1 MNRPVTTKTLKIVK
15 DGFEEEKNVKV
26 LSIFE
31 EDDAIY
37 GIYIT
42 PITEALSFLKNP
54 LYNMSTDIDGH
65 DIYMMELGTL
75 LITSYKYGSMKMY
88 NWLVHDS
95 DIKIESELFHDLV
108 SNCINYPPLNLS
120 TFHIIKHIDRMNSG
134 NLQIPINDLV
144 DMVQDLMIV
153 DPLDI
158 DVSDKSS
165 EVVMKNNLN
174 LVKQELKQKNYTKV
188 SEKIL
193 NDIDNLFIYL
203 QLDLYITDDK

>member
-1 MNRPVTTKTLKIVK
+1 MNKPITTQTLNIVK

-26 LSIFE
+26 LSIYE

-37 GIYIT
+37 GVYIT

-65 DIYMMELGTL
+65 DIYMLELGTL
-75 LITSYKYGSMKMY
+75 LIASYKHGSMKMY
-88 NWLVHDS
+88 NILTHES
-95 DIKIESELFHDLV
+95 DLNIENELFDNLVNNCIDNPPLV
-108 SNCINYPPLNLS
+108 SSI
-120 TFHIIKHIDRMNSG
+120 FHIINHIKKMNEG
-134 NLQIPINDLV
+134 TLHIPISDLV
-144 DMVQDLMIV
+144 ELVQDFMV
-153 DPLDI
+153 VAPLDI

-165 EVVMKNNLN
+165 ETVMKNNLN
-174 LVKQELKQKNYTKV
+174 MVKQILMQKTYPKV
-188 SEKIL
+188 SEKKL